1 MRRFAV
7 LRSCLLVFG
16 GLVLSG
22 VASGAEPATT
32 WQQVVEKM
40 PVGGADAALVAS
52 ETPTHTKLA
61 PWIWGPDEDR
71 SYRLSTEFL
80 IS

>member
-32 WQQVVEKM
+32 WQQVAEKM
-40 PVGGADAALVAS
+40 PVGGADAAVDL
-52 ETPTHTKLA
+52 
-61 PWIWGPDEDR
+61 GP
-71 SYRLSTEFL
+71 
-80 IS
+80 